1 MFPGVLAL
9 MHCAFSREV
18 SGKWYYIEVRTHYE
32 CKQEQVLLV
41 VLVVVPVVVV
51 VVVVAALRVD

>member
-18 SGKWYYIEVRTHYE
+18 SGKWYYIEIEVRTHYE

-51 VVVVAALRVD
+51 ALRVD